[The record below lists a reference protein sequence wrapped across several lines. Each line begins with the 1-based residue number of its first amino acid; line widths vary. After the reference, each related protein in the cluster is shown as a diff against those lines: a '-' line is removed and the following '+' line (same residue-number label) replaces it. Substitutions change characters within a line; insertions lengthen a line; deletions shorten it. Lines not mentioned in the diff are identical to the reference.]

1 MPHFQ
6 VRPVEAEQFTG
17 RESVAAVAERVRR
30 YRPQASY
37 ESAVGPGT
45 LRFYNSGPE
54 LRLKLQDWV
63 AVIGG
68 DVAVIPPALFEGSV
82 GPGQSS

>member
-1 MPHFQ
+1 MPHFA

-17 RESVAAVAERVRR
+17 PESVAAVAELVRR

-37 ESAVGPGT
+37 ESATALGT

-54 LRLKLQDWV
+54 LRLKLNDWV

-68 DVAVIPPALFEGSV
+68 DVAVVPPSMFEGSIL
-82 GPGQSS
+82 PGSE

>member
-1 MPHFQ
+1 MPHLP

-17 RESVAAVAERVRR
+17 RESVAAVAELVRR
-30 YRPQASY
+30 YRPQISY
-37 ESAVGPGT
+37 ESAAALGT

-63 AVIGG
+63 AVIGS
-68 DVAVIPPALFEGSV
+68 DVVVMPPSMFEESNV
-82 GPGQSS
+82 LRSE

>member
-1 MPHFQ
+1 MRHFP

-17 RESVAAVAERVRR
+17 RESVAAVAELVRR

-37 ESAVGPGT
+37 ESAAALGT

-68 DVAVIPPALFEGSV
+68 DVVVIPPSMFEESNVPGSE
-82 GPGQSS
+82 

>member
-1 MPHFQ
+1 MPHFP

-17 RESVAAVAERVRR
+17 RESVAAVAELVRR
-30 YRPQASY
+30 YRPQISY
-37 ESAVGPGT
+37 ESAAALGT

-63 AVIGG
+63 VVIGS
-68 DVAVIPPALFEGSV
+68 DVVVRPPSIFEESNV
-82 GPGQSS
+82 LRSE